1 VTRESGSYGAVPSSG
16 QDGVPAT
23 GSADGEASAPLRP
36 ELAAELLGALD
47 KAVRARRL
55 YRENNPVYAG
65 FVSALRGSVERLWE
79 HAAELTVGV
88 EEQAFRWEERRFAFG
103 GGRESL
109 AQIFYK
115 DGVRQL
121 TFLPGFEEEIE
132 LLLGVLQQ
140 VRLLDQDSGED
151 LVTLLWAQEFTAFQY
166 SYVDA
171 LADGLDL
178 PTPPPVGVG
187 GRIDRAA
194 LRRDSES
201 PSDAPSPAV
210 QRGEP
215 PVASITRADF
225 DATIYFLDAGELE
238 RLHVEVEREWSRPLR
253 SDALA
258 ALFDRLEDP
267 LPARQ
272 LEIIAILRQLLSV
285 FLTQAD
291 LHSASRV
298 LIELNAL
305 LAAGRL
311 DAAGRQEAEALF
323 RDLSDPALLG
333 AFFSSLAALPDGG
346 DAELAVFLQHLGRG
360 ALPLLLRTSEA
371 LEEATLRERLAAAIE
386 RLAAQH
392 PAELLAALDDADLL
406 VAAGAAR
413 LCGRLALPRGWVAA
427 RAAPVP
433 PPPPPPPPPAAGVV
447 RLLERTDPAVRLTA
461 VAALARIRTSIAME
475 GVLRALGD
483 DDREIRLLAAR
494 AIADARYTPGRRWL
508 DQALNSEAVRTA
520 DVTERI
526 ALYEAF
532 GAVADADI
540 ISRLDRMLN
549 GRRLFGKEAPELR
562 ACAALALGRAG
573 TPEAIASLRRAVEET
588 NPIVRSAVTRALR
601 LQSAEP

>member
-1 VTRESGSYGAVPSSG
+1 VTRGSDSYGAVPASR
-16 QDGVPAT
+16 PAGGGAAAP
-23 GSADGEASAPLRP
+23 GSADGVASPPLRP
-36 ELAAELLGALD
+36 ELVAELLGALD

-187 GRIDRAA
+187 GRIDRGA

-406 VAAGAAR
+406 VVAGAAR
-413 LCGRLALPRGWVAA
+413 LCGRLALPGA
-427 RAAPVP
+427 
-433 PPPPPPPPPAAGVV
+433 AAGVV